1 MSMTEN
7 ECNLLKYYERTVKEC
22 MEECDGICIMYS
34 EGNCECVDA
43 NVLDHLRELQQYR
56 AIGTVEEIQ
65 SMKDQL
71 LMVKDMCKDYYA
83 IGTID
88 EFKALKEKTIAEKP
102 LIVPIDDTCLHQ
114 EYRCPSCNE
123 WLADILKPYRCKC
136 GKLLDWQ

>member
-1 MSMTEN
+1 MTEYGIRD
-7 ECNLLKYYERTVKEC
+7 LKQRVKENKVLTF
-22 MEECDGICIMYS
+22 EERKYINKALTEI
-34 EGNCECVDA
+34 
-43 NVLDHLRELQQYR
+43 QQYR
-56 AIGTVEEIQ
+56 AIGSIE
-65 SMKDQL
+65 
-71 LMVKDMCKDYYA
+71 
-83 IGTID
+83 

>member
-1 MSMTEN
+1 MTEN
-7 ECNLLKYYERTVKEC
+7 EAIKVLEKPSKHIRMVHKTKNE
-22 MEECDGICIMYS
+22 MEFYTFSSDLVESFETAIHALS
-34 EGNCECVDA
+34 EI
-43 NVLDHLRELQQYR
+43 QQYR
-56 AIGTVEEIQ
+56 AIGSIE
-65 SMKDQL
+65 
-71 LMVKDMCKDYYA
+71 
-83 IGTID
+83 

>member
-1 MSMTEN
+1 MTEN
-7 ECNLLKYYERTVKEC
+7 EAIEFLKGKYPSWGCDEDEYENAITAIQAL
-22 MEECDGICIMYS
+22 EEI
-34 EGNCECVDA
+34 
-43 NVLDHLRELQQYR
+43 QQYR
-56 AIGTVEEIQ
+56 AIGTVE
-65 SMKDQL
+65 
-71 LMVKDMCKDYYA
+71 
-83 IGTID
+83 